1 MLKIIKIF
9 LITII
14 ILFKSSYAISEEEKI
29 KIGLL
34 VPLTGENSNLGKLLI
49 KSTRMALDDI
59 GADKIEI
66 YPKDTGSD
74 PNKTLQSALGLKKI
88 GVKIIIGP
96 VFFKNLSYLN
106 DLEDIIFLSLTNQTE
121 NVPKNVISSGVNSIS
136 QIKTIKK
143 FIELNDIKKT
153 IFLTPD
159 LNYKLE
165 IKKAIKQ
172 SKIKIFKHYI
182 YDTEPTKLTKQ
193 IEDITNYKIRKQN
206 LIDEI
211 TRIENSDMEEE
222 AKKRRIER
230 LKKRYTIGKVKFD
243 SVIISDFDESLKSVI
258 TSLLYTDVSPKNKFF
273 ITFNQWFDES
283 LLNEKTLQPLYYP
296 SINKEN
302 LENFNKKFFKKY
314 NEFPNHLSLLSYDL
328 VGLIY
333 YLSLKMDLS
342 ETKELFK
349 KENSFKGKIGVF
361 DIKNNKIN
369 HRLNLYEIKD
379 GGIKEIF

>member
-14 ILFKSSYAISEEEKI
+14 ILLKNSYATSEEKI